1 LAGKYGWK
9 PNDMRKNYSLVYI
22 LFGVVAI
29 LDIFVAFFFSEIR
42 IFTKPLLMPLLMLGY
57 YLEVKPLKDFSKIL
71 LWGLFFSWVGDILLM
86 LEASNGSFFI
96 GGLLAFLT
104 AHLLYI
110 RYFSKT
116 KSAYESYLKSRPI
129 MLLAVLVYVIEL
141 LYILWPYLGGMK
153 LPVVVYACVIGTML
167 AFALWQFGKLEKKT
181 SLLFIGGAVF
191 FVISDSLLA
200 ISKFKDQFP
209 LSDILIMF
217 TYCLAQYLLAR
228 GSARHLETS
237 FTNVND

>member
-1 LAGKYGWK
+1 
-9 PNDMRKNYSLVYI
+9 
-22 LFGVVAI
+22 
-29 LDIFVAFFFSEIR
+29 
-42 IFTKPLLMPLLMLGY
+42 
-57 YLEVKPLKDFSKIL
+57 
-71 LWGLFFSWVGDILLM
+71 
-86 LEASNGSFFI
+86 
-96 GGLLAFLT
+96 
-104 AHLLYI
+104 
-110 RYFSKT
+110 
-116 KSAYESYLKSRPI
+116 

-200 ISKFKDQFP
+200 ISKFKVHFP
-209 LSDILIMF
+209 LSGILIMF